1 MLVHSFPLWQVGLL
15 DVFGF
20 ESLETNS
27 LEQLCINYA
36 NESMHALY
44 LGHVFQGSE
53 LDDHL
58 IESLLGE
65 DAGRLDNRP
74 CLALIEAPPNGVLHL
89 LDHQCKA
96 PASSE
101 ESFCIA
107 VNVKHRDSAFFTV
120 HTPAEGCNPMCPGC
134 NPIAPGQ
141 QPYVRR
147 CPSSQRPA
155 VTTRAPGSS
164 CGTSRGT

>member
-1 MLVHSFPLWQVGLL
+1 MELLACRKHTFRSWQVGLL

-96 PASSE
+96 RRHQRRGPS
-101 ESFCIA
+101 
-107 VNVKHRDSAFFTV
+107 NHR
-120 HTPAEGCNPMCPGC
+120 PNP
-134 NPIAPGQ
+134 NPN
-141 QPYVRR
+141 
-147 CPSSQRPA
+147 PSPNLK
-155 VTTRAPGSS
+155 P
-164 CGTSRGT
+164 